1 MFSIPVFLQVVI
13 PVALLAR
20 HVQAHRHS
28 LLAWMLSTA
37 GIISYCAAIAIA
49 GLWLSIPWY
58 VPFVYL
64 LVLALC
70 AVRQIDDVR
79 TLRWIPVSRIGRIE
93 VVVTAVIYVL
103 AATLLVHA
111 GHGRRAP
118 VSEAVHLSFPLNGG
132 NYYVANGGN
141 NELVNAHVRT
151 LKREAFRNYRGQS
164 YAVDIVRLG
173 DRDARAAGFAP
184 SDLHAYASFGEPVY
198 SPCGGMVM
206 RINDSSPDMAPPMV
220 DRTNLPGNYMLIDC
234 GTAHVL
240 LGHFKQGTLRVQ
252 AGDIVRRGQQVA
264 EIGNSG
270 NTSEPHLHIHAQ
282 RPSTDADNFMAAD
295 PLPILF
301 DGRYLSRNDIVRTD
315 RLDLAGTGW
324 TETQILYAELVSTV
338 IALIVIVA
346 TLRSVVMG
354 RALLVMLFAWAAV
367 ANIETVLQQPMSYL
381 DYAPMAISDVYR
393 QFILGFFA
401 GHVTGIVM
409 TIAVG
414 QALVAIM
421 LLLGGRAERVGLIGA
436 AVFLAAI
443 TPLGVYAGFPATL
456 ILAVAALVVLH
467 ENTAPVFGRVVRAT
481 HDEIARLMPGDD
493 LIPQPLGA
501 TTHAVTIACGPEE
514 VWPWLAQM
522 GADRAGWYS
531 YDLLDN
537 GGQPSARSILPSL
550 QDIKVG
556 TLFAALP
563 GAKEGFFVESFERN
577 RMLMLVAPNGNG
589 PKATWTF
596 LLEEPEPGT
605 TRLIVRARISYR
617 PLGLP
622 VSLGV
627 PLARLVHFIM
637 ERKQLVEIASR
648 AERRPGLRPA

>member
-1 MFSIPVFLQVVI
+1 MFSIPVFLQVLI

-20 HVQAHRHS
+20 QVQAHRHS
-28 LLAWMLSTA
+28 LLAWMLSAA
-37 GIISYCAAIAIA
+37 GITSYCAAIAIA
-49 GLWLSIPWY
+49 GLWLSIPWF

-64 LVLALC
+64 LALALC
-70 AVRQIDDVR
+70 AVRQMDDVR
-79 TLRWIPVSRIGRIE
+79 TLPWIPVTRIGRIE
-93 VVVTAVIYVL
+93 VMATAVIYVL

-111 GHGRRAP
+111 GHGRGVP
-118 VSEAVHLSFPLNGG
+118 MTEAVHLSFPLNGG
-132 NYYVANGGN
+132 NYYVANGGTN
-141 NELVNAHVRT
+141 GLVNAHVRT
-151 LKREAFRNYRGQS
+151 LTGAEFRNYRGQS
-164 YAVDIVRLG
+164 YAVDLVRLG
-173 DRDARAAGFAP
+173 DRDLRASGFAP

-206 RINDSSPDMAPPMV
+206 RIGDSAPDMPPQTA
-220 DRTNLPGNYMLIDC
+220 DRANLPGNYILIDC

-240 LGHFKQGTLRVQ
+240 LGHFRQGSLRVQ
-252 AGDIVRRGQQVA
+252 AGDTVGRGQQVA

-282 RPSTDADNFMAAD
+282 RAATDPDHFMAAD

-301 DGRYLSRNDIVRTD
+301 DGRSLARNDIVRTD
-315 RLDLAGTGW
+315 HLDVAGTGW
-324 TETQILYAELVSTV
+324 TETQILYAELVSTA
-338 IALIVIVA
+338 IALIVLLA
-346 TLRSVVMG
+346 TLRSALMG
-354 RALLVMLFAWAAV
+354 RVLLVMLFAWASV
-367 ANIETVLQQPMSYL
+367 ANIEAVLQQPLSYL

-393 QFILGFFA
+393 QFILGLFA
-401 GHVTGIVM
+401 LHVTGIVM

-414 QALVAIM
+414 QALIAV
-421 LLLGGRAERVGLIGA
+421 LLLAGGRAERIGLIGA
-436 AVFLAAI
+436 VVFLAAI

-456 ILAVAALVVLH
+456 ILAMAALVVLR

-481 HDEIARLMPGDD
+481 YDEISRLMPGDD
-493 LIPQPLGA
+493 LIPHPVGS
-501 TTHAVTIACGPEE
+501 TTHAVTMACGPQD

-531 YDLLDN
+531 YDLLDH

-550 QDIKVG
+550 QDIRVG

-563 GAKEGFFVESFERN
+563 GAKEGFFVERFERN
-577 RMLMLVAPNGNG
+577 RMLMLVAPNGHG
-589 PKATWTF
+589 AKATWTF
-596 LLEEPEPGT
+596 LLEQPDPET

-622 VSLGV
+622 VAFGV

-648 AERRPGLRPA
+648 AEHRPGLRAA